1 MFPLAPPLATIKKN
15 MYLISKA
22 GREPGV
28 LPVSSG
34 VGDFLLGRQTP
45 QELSEDSS
53 LSNGGK

>member
-1 MFPLAPPLATIKKN
+1 